1 MSTTSLG
8 TVLRRS
14 AVLLAAAALAATA
27 SGCAGENTD
36 DVQAQLISSGFT
48 TTQGAASAEG
58 PQASLQGI
66 VVREG
71 SCLMI
76 DHSDQGGDAPS
87 LVVPVFPQESLDRT
101 GDDPVFTD
109 HDGGSV
115 TLTLGRSVSFG
126 GGYREPGNHEGIARG
141 NGCAERDLFIV
152 HAAG

>member
-1 MSTTSLG
+1 MSTSSLG

-14 AVLLAAAALAATA
+14 AVLLTAAALLATA
-27 SGCAGENTD
+27 AGCADQNAD
-36 DVQAQLISSGFT
+36 DVQAQLIGEGFT
-48 TTQGAASAEG
+48 TTEGAASAAG
-58 PQASLQGI
+58 PQAALQGI
-66 VVREG
+66 VIRED

-76 DHSDQGGDAPS
+76 DQSDQGGDAPS
-87 LVVPVFPQESLDRT
+87 LVVPVFPQESLELT

-126 GGYREPGNHEGIARG
+126 GGYREPGNDEGIARG

>member
-1 MSTTSLG
+1 MSTSSLG

-14 AVLLAAAALAATA
+14 AVLLTAAALLATA
-27 SGCAGENTD
+27 AGCADQNAD
-36 DVQAQLISSGFT
+36 DVQAQLIGEGFT
-48 TTQGAASAEG
+48 TTEGAASAAG
-58 PQASLQGI
+58 PQAALQGI

-76 DHSDQGGDAPS
+76 DQSDQGGDAPS
-87 LVVPVFPQESLDRT
+87 LVVPVFPQESLELT

>member
-1 MSTTSLG
+1 MT
-8 TVLRRS
+8 
-14 AVLLAAAALAATA
+14 AAALLATA
-27 SGCAGENTD
+27 AGCADQDAD
-36 DVQAQLISSGFT
+36 DVQAQLIGEGFT
-48 TTQGAASAEG
+48 TTEGAASAAG
-58 PQASLQGI
+58 PQAALQGI
-66 VVREG
+66 VIRED

-76 DHSDQGGDAPS
+76 DQSDQGGDAPS
-87 LVVPVFPQESLDRT
+87 LVVPVFPQESLELT

-126 GGYREPGNHEGIARG
+126 GGYREPGNDEGIARG

>member
-1 MSTTSLG
+1 MT
-8 TVLRRS
+8 
-14 AVLLAAAALAATA
+14 AAALLATA
-27 SGCAGENTD
+27 AGCADQDAD
-36 DVQAQLISSGFT
+36 DVQAQLIGEGFT
-48 TTQGAASAEG
+48 TTEGAASTAG
-58 PQASLQGI
+58 PQAALQGI
-66 VVREG
+66 VIRED

-76 DHSDQGGDAPS
+76 GQSDQGGDAPS
-87 LVVPVFPQESLDRT
+87 LVVPVFPQESLELI